1 MSWPNARENPG
12 PRAPGRY
19 CLAVCYCGD
28 CPHYEPLP
36 EIRRRPKPIRPPYE
50 PVWWDPREEDPPWD
64 R

>member
-1 MSWPNARENPG
+1 MLWPNARTNPG

-36 EIRRRPKPIRPPYE
+36 VIRRAPVIKHPMPDA
-50 PVWWDPREEDPPWD
+50 VWWDLQRREDLEQ
-64 R
+64 

>member
-1 MSWPNARENPG
+1 MLWPNARENPG

-28 CPHYEPLP
+28 CPHYQPLP
-36 EIRRRPKPIRPPYE
+36 PIRWHPVPIRPPA
-50 PVWWDPREEDPPWD
+50 WDPREEEDPWD